1 MILTALVMGI
11 TVIAGIGVVAAFWND
26 IVDFIKD
33 TVEKVSR
40 TLNRFV
46 YGTKVFLKKLQEGIQ
61 EILKQ
66 YSKDGEIWTEIT
78 TTRTIPE
85 SEVPEEI
92 RNKARYEQEVDITQE
107 LELQVT
113 SG

>member
-11 TVIAGIGVVAAFWND
+11 TVIGGIGLAAVFWNNL
-26 IVDFIKD
+26 VDFIKD
-33 TVEKVSR
+33 TVEKVSK
-40 TLNRFV
+40 TLNCLVR
-46 YGTKVFLKKLQEGIQ
+46 GTKVFVKKIKEGIQ

-66 YSKDGEIWTEIT
+66 ETQDNEVIIK
-78 TTRTIPE
+78 TRTIPE

-92 RNKARYEQEVDITQE
+92 RNKVLHDREVDITKE
-107 LELQVT
+107 LELQLA